1 MQSVDT
7 IYAPATGGAG
17 SALSVIRISG
27 PDAHSVLNTLI
38 GGSTPASRVLSRRW
52 LLDADQSRIDDAM
65 VVRFEAG
72 ASFTGEAMAE
82 IHCHGSRAVL
92 NRLSERLSS
101 DLGCRI
107 ADPGEFARR
116 AFENGRMD
124 LSEAEGLADLIAAE
138 TELQRQQAMRMMSGE
153 LTQKVEAWRANLLRA
168 CALIEVSIDWVDEDV
183 PVDVRPEVKE
193 LIDALVQE
201 LRIELSRSATT
212 QRMRAGFEV
221 AIIGA
226 PNSGKST
233 LLNHLAGREAAIVSD
248 IPGTTRDVIELRY
261 DLDGIPV
268 VFLDTAGIRETT
280 DAIEEIGVAR
290 AVERA
295 EGADLRLFMTSID
308 QPDRV
313 DFGGLTKE
321 GDISTRSKSDLGSGF
336 SGLAISVKTGEG
348 IDRLLQM
355 ISEKLSE
362 RSSGAGVLS
371 QIRHEQAVSDAV
383 SILEELQPRVLSGDF
398 EILAQEMRTANRLL
412 EGIVGRIDT
421 DTILDNVFGSFCL
434 GK

>member
-1 MQSVDT
+1 MQTVDT

-17 SALSVIRISG
+17 SALAVIRISG
-27 PDAHSVLNTLI
+27 PAAHSALESLI
-38 GGSTPASRVLSRRW
+38 GGLVPLPRVLSRRW
-52 LLDADQSRIDDAM
+52 ILDRDQSRIDDAM

-92 NRLSERLSS
+92 SRLSERLSG

-107 ADPGEFARR
+107 AEPGEFARR

-138 TELQRQQAMRMMSGE
+138 TELQRHQAMRMMSGE
-153 LTQKVEAWRANLLRA
+153 LTRKVEAWRASLLRA

-183 PVDVRPEVKE
+183 PVDVRPEVRE
-193 LIDALVQE
+193 LVSGLIDNLKS
-201 LRIELSRSATT
+201 ELSRSATT
-212 QRMRAGFEV
+212 QRLRTGFEV

-268 VFLDTAGIRETT
+268 IFLDTAGIREAS
-280 DAIEEIGVAR
+280 DKIEEIGIAR

-295 EGADLRLFMTSID
+295 KAADLRILMTAAD
-308 QPDRV
+308 QPDPV
-313 DFGGLTKE
+313 DFQDLMQS
-321 GDISTRSKSDLGSGF
+321 GDVSVRSKSDLGAVGG
-336 SGLAISVKTGEG
+336 GLAISAKTGDG
-348 IDRLLQM
+348 IETLLSA
-355 ISEKLSE
+355 ISSELAE
-362 RSSGAGVLS
+362 RSNSAGVLG
-371 QIRHEQAVSDAV
+371 QMRHEQAVTAAV
-383 SILEELQPRVLSGDF
+383 EILRSLEPDLMDGDF
-398 EILAQEMRTANRLL
+398 EILAEEMRTANRLL

-421 DTILDNVFGSFCL
+421 DAVLDSVFGSFCL

>member
-1 MQSVDT
+1 MVDT

-27 PDAHSVLNTLI
+27 PDAHSVLEQLI
-38 GGSTPASRVLSRRW
+38 HGSLPAPRMLSRRW
-52 LLDADQSRIDDAM
+52 LKDSDYSRIDDAM
-65 VVRFEAG
+65 VVRFDHG

-82 IHCHGSRAVL
+82 VHCHGSRAVL
-92 NRLSERLSS
+92 NLLADRLSS

-124 LSEAEGLADLIAAE
+124 LAEAEGLADLIAAE
-138 TELQRQQAMRMMSGE
+138 TELQRRQAMRMMSGE
-153 LTQKVEAWRANLLRA
+153 LTQKVEAWRETLLRA

-183 PVDVRPEVKE
+183 PVDVRPEVKD
-193 LIDALVQE
+193 LIDGLVQE
-201 LRIELSRSATT
+201 LRSELSRSATT
-212 QRMRAGFEV
+212 QRLRVGFEV

-233 LLNHLAGREAAIVSD
+233 LLNHLAGREAAIVSE

-261 DLDGIPV
+261 DLNGIPV
-268 VFLDTAGIRETT
+268 VFLDTAGIRETS
-280 DAIEEIGVAR
+280 DVIEEIGVAR

-295 EGADLRLFMTSID
+295 EGADLRVFMSPAD
-308 QPDRV
+308 QQDQV
-313 DFGGLTKE
+313 DFGRLSQE
-321 GDISTRSKSDLGSGF
+321 GDIAVWSKSDLGQNGHGLCVSG
-336 SGLAISVKTGEG
+336 KTGEG
-348 IDRLLQM
+348 IDGLLSV
-355 ISEKLSE
+355 ISERLSE
-362 RSSGAGVLS
+362 RSSGVGVLS
-371 QIRHEQAVSDAV
+371 QIRHERAVGDAV
-383 SILEELQPRVLSGDF
+383 AILESLQPRILNGDF

-421 DTILDNVFGSFCL
+421 DTILDSVFRSFCL